1 MSKSCV
7 ESFRWRLDQEGSA
20 GRPHLVVWRGVTPSQ
35 RCSQWELLLLDEEN
49 LSVAAPSWIVESI
62 CLIVDCRTDF
72 VGLMQPNHKS
82 SILKSLFRLSS

>member
-35 RCSQWELLLLDEEN
+35 CCN